1 MNENELRQFLKYNLD
16 ISIKEDSPYWDCGS
30 DDKRITV
37 ELRLCGELIS
47 TDSVTI

>member
-1 MNENELRQFLKYNLD
+1 MNENELRQFLKH

-47 TDSVTI
+47 SDSVTI